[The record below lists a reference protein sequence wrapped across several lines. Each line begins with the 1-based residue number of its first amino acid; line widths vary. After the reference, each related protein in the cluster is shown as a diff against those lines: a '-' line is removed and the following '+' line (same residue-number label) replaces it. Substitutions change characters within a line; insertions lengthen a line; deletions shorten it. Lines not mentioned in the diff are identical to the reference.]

1 MFGLFLAKNRKEHIA
16 CTKNGIDLEKIRKYF
31 RRKRIFAIQQLDL
44 GKQTSVIILFF
55 RK

>member
-31 RRKRIFAIQQLDL
+31 RRKRIFAIQQPDYR
-44 GKQTSVIILFF
+44 GTNISYYFILSY
-55 RK
+55 